1 MPTDLSRIACERP
14 TYLWH
19 RRGQHA
25 RRVAGA
31 LNLDELRDDRE
42 CLVPEGLEHQP
53 DRFRLLMDV
62 TLRGPSRPCLGSD
75 DGSS

>member
-1 MPTDLSRIACERP
+1 MPTDPLWIDCERP

-42 CLVPEGLEHQP
+42 RLVPEGLEQQP
-53 DRFRLLMDV
+53 DRSRLLMDL
-62 TLRGPSRPCLGSD
+62 TLQGPSRPCLGFD
-75 DGSS
+75 DGSN